1 MEAETLWGL
10 QNGPQTHPASALPAG
25 RWDSKV
31 FTFFEPQLT
40 GLLSGERQ
48 LKFGERSGRQS
59 REVLGPWGEVG
70 GG

>member
-1 MEAETLWGL
+1 MEEKTLWGL

-25 RWDSKV
+25 RRDGKV
-31 FTFFEPQLT
+31 FAFFTPQLAD
-40 GLLSGERQ
+40 LLCRERQ

>member
-1 MEAETLWGL
+1 MEEDTLWGL
-10 QNGPQTHPASALPAG
+10 QNRPQTHPMLALPAG

-31 FTFFEPQLT
+31 FTFFAPQLA
-40 GLLSGERQ
+40 GLLCRERQ

-59 REVLGPWGEVG
+59 REVLGPWGEAG